1 MKLAPLGRLG
11 HRLVSSSVHIY
22 ACTCPKTCVKQCSI
36 EFSSRSRFPNQNM
49 VVSKAAEVTLDN
61 MRSRVQQQGDI
72 VRALKSSNAPETELK
87 MALAELKARKKLLEE
102 KATSFDR
109 GKLEDLLKQKFFYDQ
124 SFAIYGGV
132 QGLYDYGPMGCAMKA
147 NLLSAWRQ
155 HFVLEDQLLEV
166 DCSMLTPAAV
176 LQASGHVER
185 FTDLMVKDTKN
196 GDCFRADH
204 LVKSNLEAKQKHKKT
219 SETEKVEIQRLL
231 TQLDNLSSDELNAII
246 RRYDMRSPITGNELS
261 EPQQFN
267 LMFETMIGPT
277 GQYKGYLRP
286 ETAQGIFVNFQ
297 RLLQFNQGRIPF
309 GAAQI
314 GSAFR
319 NEISPR
325 SGLIRVREFA
335 MAEIEYFVDPDNK
348 QHPKFEQV
356 KDVEMN
362 FYSACDQ
369 MDGRP
374 ARKMTIGEAV
384 QQRIVANET
393 LGYFMARIHLFLL
406 LVGVDQNR
414 LRFRQHLSNEMA
426 HYARDCWDAE
436 CQTSYGWIECVGCAD
451 RSCYDLLQHTK
462 ATATRLVAEKRLSEP
477 RSVQVCECSPN
488 KQAIG
493 KVFRADTKKI
503 ADHLATLSLDEAC
516 ALKSKLEHNGQADL
530 SIDGRAYTIDN
541 SMVHVREY
549 ENIVHVEEFVP
560 NVIEPS
566 FGIGRILYAIFEH
579 SFRVR
584 DGDEQRTYLSV
595 NPTLAPYKCSVLPLS
610 NHPDFSPFIREL
622 SGALTRLGVTHR
634 IDESSGSIGR
644 RYARTDQIAI
654 PYGITIDFDTVHK
667 SPASA
672 TLRER
677 DSMKQIRVPLDEL
690 PTLVSDL
697 SNGVLHWSEAQSKY
711 PAFEQQE
718 TGTREENKK
727 DEQPKQIRRNNLTK
741 TYQPKSDFSATE
753 PKLES
758 ALNED
763 KEPAVATEDW
773 LSVSDEIDDID
784 RKCELDVDNW
794 SSATE
799 TANGETRPV
808 DSEQALHTI
817 SKSMITTGGKK
828 TQRGAGKNPEHNTKP
843 SSQQA
848 SKPFSTS
855 MSDVSGIRDPCETK
869 KNSILDSVTHSA
881 HKKPINWTEWGK
893 AIRKHYQEEEIRDKH
908 VSLRSLS
915 STAPAH
921 VVGGGTAFESDEA
934 RSNFS
939 GYEADQEDNA
949 VSKSFADHHSPL
961 MKENDAMYELSPAVQ
976 SICEESTREKISSYK
991 FMDETIMNTEFPPLT
1006 STVVPNHGLFVGTG
1020 WPGEK
1025 PVCNKK
1031 SLAKSE
1037 PVKVDAADDS
1047 KTGERKSNSSGQT
1060 RLDDYQPKELSAA
1073 SIPEK
1078 TGWPSVM
1085 ARIFEQT
1092 CEPEMWHFN
1101 VHHMLPTVQGQ
1112 TKDVECDHVGERNVH
1127 SESENKQP
1135 TAAHG
1140 KIVDDTLNEEGQ
1152 LVDTLYHGLFKGP
1165 GWPRQKRDE
1174 NPDES
1179 KKKSEA
1185 KGKKDRSTNKD
1196 EELGQHGGSEGD
1208 NRRDL
1213 NIDNKSTVV
1222 DDCWQSVIAKLDENS
1237 LMPDMWQMPSAF
1249 DVNGLGNE
1257 GAIDHSPLEAAIS
1270 TTSDANKDMHAT
1282 NLDLKVEILSTS
1294 DDQIPTS
1301 FTAMSVVDTWS
1312 ADFPGVHTESPG
1324 SQVWQANLDN
1334 LSGSEKQVTHEG
1346 VFPNNN
1352 DEKPHVSFSEV
1363 QTLVATTETTVKN
1376 KQSTIVDVI
1385 PPKEEERQLD
1395 NEAQIEADP
1404 VSLENHSKTEP
1415 IMVDEPASCSF
1426 TDPSNVPTS
1435 NPKTSET
1442 LNGAATTID
1451 QTQQKRN
1458 KNRRRKSK
1466 KKK

>member
-1 MKLAPLGRLG
+1 
-11 HRLVSSSVHIY
+11 
-22 ACTCPKTCVKQCSI
+22 
-36 EFSSRSRFPNQNM
+36 
-49 VVSKAAEVTLDN
+49 
-61 MRSRVQQQGDI
+61 
-72 VRALKSSNAPETELK
+72 
-87 MALAELKARKKLLEE
+87 
-102 KATSFDR
+102 
-109 GKLEDLLKQKFFYDQ
+109 
-124 SFAIYGGV
+124 
-132 QGLYDYGPMGCAMKA
+132 MGCAMKA

-166 DCSMLTPAAV
+166 DCSMLTPAPV

-185 FTDLMVKDTKN
+185 FADLMVKDTKT

-231 TQLDNLSSDELNAII
+231 TQVDNLTSDELNAII
-246 RRYDMRSPITGNELS
+246 RRYDMKSPVTGNELS

-335 MAEIEYFVDPDNK
+335 MAEIEYFVDPNNK

-356 KDVEMN
+356 RDVEMN

-374 ARKMTIGEAV
+374 TRKMTIGEAV
-384 QQRIVANET
+384 QQGIVANET

-426 HYARDCWDAE
+426 HYACDCWDAE

-451 RSCYDLLQHTK
+451 RSCYDLLQHAK
-462 ATATRLVAEKRLSEP
+462 ATGTRLVAEKRLSEP
-477 RSVQVCECSPN
+477 RSIQVCECTPN
-488 KQAIG
+488 KQALG

-503 ADHLATLSLDEAC
+503 ADRLTALSLDEAC
-516 ALKSKLEHNGQADL
+516 ALKSKLEHNGEADL
-530 SIDGRAYTIDN
+530 SIDGRVYTIDN

-654 PYGITIDFDTVHK
+654 PYGITIDFDTHETN
-667 SPASA
+667 SC
-672 TLRER
+672 
-677 DSMKQIRVPLDEL
+677 
-690 PTLVSDL
+690 
-697 SNGVLHWSEAQSKY
+697 
-711 PAFEQQE
+711 
-718 TGTREENKK
+718 TGTREEDKK
-727 DEQPKQIRRNNLTK
+727 HEQPKQIRRDNLSK
-741 TYQPKSDFSATE
+741 THQPKSDSAVIE
-753 PKLES
+753 PNFGS

-763 KEPAVATEDW
+763 KEPAVAAEDW

-799 TANGETRPV
+799 TANGEARSV
-808 DSEQALHTI
+808 DSEQPLHTI
-817 SKSMITTGGKK
+817 PKSKVNTGGKK
-828 TQRGAGKNPEHNTKP
+828 NERGAGKNQEHNTKP
-843 SSQQA
+843 SSQQP

-855 MSDVSGIRDPCETK
+855 PSGVSGMRDSCETK
-869 KNSILDSVTHSA
+869 KNSLLDSVTYSA

-893 AIRKHYQEEEIRDKH
+893 AIRRHYQEEETREKH
-908 VSLRSLS
+908 VSLKSLS
-915 STAPAH
+915 STAPAP
-921 VVGGGTAFESDEA
+921 VIGGGTAFESDEA

-949 VSKSFADHHSPL
+949 VSKSFAEHHASL
-961 MKENDAMYELSPAVQ
+961 IKENDTMYELSPAVQ
-976 SICEESTREKISSYK
+976 SICEESTREKMSSYK
-991 FMDETIMNTEFPPLT
+991 FMDDTIMNTEFPPLK

-1037 PVKVDAADDS
+1037 PLKVDAADNS
-1047 KTGERKSNSSGQT
+1047 KTGERKPNSSGQI
-1060 RLDDYQPKELSAA
+1060 RMGVYQPKELRTV
-1073 SIPEK
+1073 SIQEK
-1078 TGWPSVM
+1078 NGWPSVM

-1101 VHHMLPTVQGQ
+1101 AHTLSMSQGR
-1112 TKDVECDHVGERNVH
+1112 TNDVECDHAGEENVH
-1127 SESENKQP
+1127 SESKNKEP
-1135 TAAHG
+1135 NAVHG
-1140 KIVDDTLNEEGQ
+1140 KPLDDTLNDEGQ
-1152 LVDTLYHGLFKGP
+1152 IIDTLYHGLFKGP
-1165 GWPRQKRDE
+1165 GWPKQKRSE

-1179 KKKSEA
+1179 KKKGEA
-1185 KGKKDRSTNKD
+1185 KGKKNRNTNKD
-1196 EELGQHGGSEGD
+1196 GKSEQHDGNEGD
-1208 NRRDL
+1208 NRGDA
-1213 NIDNKSTVV
+1213 NIGNKSTVV
-1222 DDCWQSVIAKLDENS
+1222 DGCWQSVIAKLDDNS
-1237 LMPDMWQMPSAF
+1237 LMPDIWQMPAAV
-1249 DVNGLGNE
+1249 DVNGLENE
-1257 GAIDHSPLEAAIS
+1257 GGIDHSPLEAGVS
-1270 TTSDANKDMHAT
+1270 TTTDANKDMHAS
-1282 NLDLKVEILSTS
+1282 NLDIKVEILSTS
-1294 DDQIPTS
+1294 GDQIPTS
-1301 FTAMSVVDTWS
+1301 ATAVSVADTWN
-1312 ADFPGVHTESPG
+1312 ADFPIVHTESPR
-1324 SQVWQANLDN
+1324 SQVRQPDLDE
-1334 LSGSEKQVTHEG
+1334 LSRSEKQVIHQD

-1352 DEKPHVSFSEV
+1352 DEQPHISFSEI
-1363 QTLVATTETTVKN
+1363 QTLVVNTEETVKN
-1376 KQSTIVDVI
+1376 RQSTIEDVI
-1385 PPKEEERQLD
+1385 PPKEKERQLD
-1395 NEAQIEADP
+1395 DGAHIEADP
-1404 VSLENHSKTEP
+1404 ASFENHSKAEP
-1415 IMVDEPASCSF
+1415 IIVDEPASCSF
-1426 TDPSNVPTS
+1426 TDPSSVPTS

-1442 LNGAATTID
+1442 VNGAATTTD

>member
-1 MKLAPLGRLG
+1 MPPVA
-11 HRLVSSSVHIY
+11 
-22 ACTCPKTCVKQCSI
+22 
-36 EFSSRSRFPNQNM
+36 
-49 VVSKAAEVTLDN
+49 
-61 MRSRVQQQGDI
+61 
-72 VRALKSSNAPETELK
+72 
-87 MALAELKARKKLLEE
+87 
-102 KATSFDR
+102 SFDR

-166 DCSMLTPAAV
+166 DCSMLTPAPV

-185 FTDLMVKDTKN
+185 FADLMVKDIKT
-196 GDCFRADH
+196 GECFRADH
-204 LVKSNLEAKQKHKKT
+204 LIKSNLEAKQKHKKT
-219 SETEKVEIQRLL
+219 SETEKTEIQRLL
-231 TQLDNLSSDELNAII
+231 TQVDNLSSDELNAII
-246 RRYDMRSPITGNELS
+246 RRYDMRSPATGNELS

-297 RLLQFNQGRIPF
+297 RLLRFNQGRIPF

-335 MAEIEYFVDPDNK
+335 MAEIEYFVDPSNK
-348 QHPKFEQV
+348 QHPKFEHV
-356 KDVEMN
+356 RDVEMN

-374 ARKMTIGEAV
+374 ARKMTVGEAV

-426 HYARDCWDAE
+426 HYACDCWDAE

-462 ATATRLVAEKRLSEP
+462 ATGTRLVAEKRLSEP
-477 RSVQVCECSPN
+477 RSVQVCECTPN
-488 KQAIG
+488 KQALG

-503 ADHLATLSLDEAC
+503 ADYLAALSLDEAC
-516 ALKSKLEHNGQADL
+516 ALKSKLEHNGEADL

-566 FGIGRILYAIFEH
+566 FGIGRILYTIFEH

-584 DGDEQRTYLSV
+584 DDDEQRTYLSV

-610 NHPDFSPFIREL
+610 NHPDFFPFIREL

-654 PYGITIDFDTVHK
+654 PYGITVDFDTVHK

-677 DSMKQIRVPLDEL
+677 DSMRQIRVPLDEL
-690 PTLVSDL
+690 PTLISDL
-697 SNGVLHWSEAQSKY
+697 SNGVLDWSEAQSKY

-718 TGTREENKK
+718 TGTRVENKK
-727 DEQPKQIRRNNLTK
+727 DEQPRNTLTK
-741 TYQPKSDFSATE
+741 IHQLKSDSAAI
-753 PKLES
+753 ES
-758 ALNED
+758 NFGSESNED
-763 KEPAVATEDW
+763 KEPAVAVEDW
-773 LSVSDEIDDID
+773 LSVSDEIDDTD
-784 RKCELDVDNW
+784 RKCEVDVDNW

-799 TANGETRPV
+799 TADGEARPIE
-808 DSEQALHTI
+808 SELSMHTI
-817 SKSMITTGGKK
+817 SKSKVSAGCKK
-828 TQRGAGKNPEHNTKP
+828 NQRGTSKNQEHSTRP
-843 SSQQA
+843 SSQQP
-848 SKPFSTS
+848 SKPSL
-855 MSDVSGIRDPCETK
+855 SDVNGMRDSCEAKK
-869 KNSILDSVTHSA
+869 KNLLDSVTHGT
-881 HKKPINWTEWGK
+881 HKKPINWIEWGK
-893 AIRKHYQEEEIRDKH
+893 AIRRHYQEEEIRDKH
-908 VSLRSLS
+908 VGLKSMS
-915 STAPAH
+915 STTPAP
-921 VVGGGTAFESDEA
+921 VVSGGTTFESDEA

-949 VSKSFADHHSPL
+949 VCKSFADHHSSL
-961 MKENDAMYELSPAVQ
+961 TKENDTTCELSPTVQ

-991 FMDETIMNTEFPPLT
+991 FTDDAIMDTEFPPLK

-1025 PVCNKK
+1025 PVRDEKP
-1031 SLAKSE
+1031 LAKNE
-1037 PVKVDAADDS
+1037 PLKIGVADKS
-1047 KTGERKSNSSGQT
+1047 GTGEHKPNSSGQT
-1060 RLDDYQPKELSAA
+1060 RLNVCQPKELGAVP
-1073 SIPEK
+1073 IPEK
-1078 TGWPSVM
+1078 TDWPSVM

-1101 VHHMLPTVQGQ
+1101 VHHTLPTVRGR
-1112 TKDVECDHVGERNVH
+1112 TKDVDCDHVREMDVR
-1127 SESENKQP
+1127 SKSENNEP
-1135 TAAHG
+1135 TVIFG
-1140 KIVDDTLNEEGQ
+1140 KAVDDTLDEESQ
-1152 LVDTLYHGLFKGP
+1152 TVDTLYHGLFKGP
-1165 GWPRQKRDE
+1165 GWPRQKRGE

-1179 KKKSEA
+1179 QKKSEA
-1185 KGKKDRSTNKD
+1185 KRIKDRSTNKD
-1196 EELGQHGGSEGD
+1196 VDSGQQAENESD
-1208 NRRDL
+1208 NRGDA
-1213 NIDNKSTVV
+1213 NIDKSPVV
-1222 DDCWQSVIAKLDENS
+1222 DGCWQSVIAKLDENS
-1237 LMPDMWQMPSAF
+1237 LMPDMWQMPTAF
-1249 DVNGLGNE
+1249 DLNGLGNRS
-1257 GAIDHSPLEAAIS
+1257 GIVHSPLETATS
-1270 TTSDANKDMHAT
+1270 TTFNANEGTHAS

-1294 DDQIPTS
+1294 NDQIPTS
-1301 FTAMSVVDTWS
+1301 VTAVSVVDTWN

-1324 SQVWQANLDN
+1324 IQVWQPDVDE
-1334 LSGSEKQVTHEG
+1334 LSRPEEQMTHES

-1352 DEKPHVSFSEV
+1352 DEQSHVRFSEI
-1363 QTLVATTETTVKN
+1363 QTLMANTEKTVEN
-1376 KQSTIVDVI
+1376 KQPTIEGVI
-1385 PPKEEERQLD
+1385 PPKEEERHPD
-1395 NEAQIEADP
+1395 DEAHIEADP
-1404 VSLENHSKTEP
+1404 TSIENHRSTEP

-1426 TDPSNVPTS
+1426 TDPSNVLDS
-1435 NPKTSET
+1435 KPKTSET
-1442 LNGAATTID
+1442 ISEPATSVS